1 MPSHIPEA
9 EKAVMFDE
17 ICDRLAGGESLRAI
31 CSNPHMPDIVTV
43 YRWIRADEELRQR
56 YARAREDQADTLF
69 DQIQQIADDGLNDT
83 YVDEEGNVR
92 VDHDVVA
99 RSKLRIEARKWLAG
113 KLRPKVYGDKLDV
126 KHGGAV
132 SVVVATGIPQPGE
145 DLV

>member
-1 MPSHIPEA
+1 MSKPIPAA

-31 CSNPHMPDIVTV
+31 CSDPHMPDLVTV

-56 YARAREDQADTLF
+56 YARAREEQADTLF

-83 YVDEEGNVR
+83 YVDDEGRVR
-92 VDHDVVA
+92 VDHEVVA

-113 KLRPKVYGDKLDV
+113 KLRPKVYGDKIEVEHSGSVALDQRIV
-126 KHGGAV
+126 EARKRAG
-132 SVVVATGIPQPGE
+132 Q
-145 DLV
+145 